1 VSTYE
6 IGSVHQDHAEITTV
20 RMSGHAE
27 RPNIIA
33 LLTEL
38 QGLARLRGS
47 LRVLIDETDMTP
59 GLMGFNDIHD
69 IVSDWRSSAGLGSSR
84 IAVIAVNPFVRGLNQ
99 MFRIAANLE
108 GRASV
113 NAFSKR
119 SDAVAWLMRE
129 PAAP

>member
-1 VSTYE
+1 MSTYE
-6 IGSVHQDHAEITTV
+6 IASVLQGDAEITTV
-20 RMSGHAE
+20 KMSGQAE

-33 LLTEL
+33 LLNEL
-38 QGLARLRGS
+38 QELARLRGS
-47 LRVLIDETDMTP
+47 LRVLIDETDMKP
-59 GLMGFNDIHD
+59 GLMGFNDIHE
-69 IVSDWRSSAGLGSSR
+69 IVRDWRSGAGLLSSR

-119 SDAVAWLMRE
+119 SDALAWLMQE
-129 PAAP
+129 GTVP

>member
-1 VSTYE
+1 MT
-6 IGSVHQDHAEITTV
+6 GQ
-20 RMSGHAE
+20 AE

-33 LLTEL
+33 LLNEL
-38 QGLARLRGS
+38 QDLARLRGP
-47 LRVLIDETDMTP
+47 LRVLIDETDMKP
-59 GLMGFNDIHD
+59 GLMGFNDIHE
-69 IVSDWRSSAGLGSSR
+69 IVSDWRSGAGLLSSR

-119 SDAVAWLMRE
+119 SDALAWLMQE
-129 PAAP
+129 GAAP

>member
-1 VSTYE
+1 MSAYE
-6 IGSVHQDHAEITTV
+6 IASVLQGDAEITAV
-20 RMSGHAE
+20 KMSGQAE

-38 QGLARLRGS
+38 QDLARVRGS
-47 LRVLIDETDMTP
+47 LRVLIDETDMKP
-59 GLMGFNDIHD
+59 GLMGFNDIHE
-69 IVSDWRSSAGLGSSR
+69 IVSDWRSGAGLLSSR

-119 SDAVAWLMRE
+119 SDALAWLMQE
-129 PAAP
+129 

>member
-6 IGSVHQDHAEITTV
+6 IGSVVQDDAEITLV
-20 RMSGHAE
+20 RLSGQAE
-27 RPNIIA
+27 RPNILA

-47 LRVLIDETDMTP
+47 LRVLIDETDMKP
-59 GLMGFNDIHD
+59 GLMGFNDIHE
-69 IVSDWRSSAGLGSSR
+69 IVNDWRSSAGLGSSR

-99 MFRIAANLE
+99 MFRIVANLE

-119 SDAVAWLMRE
+119 ADAMAWLMR
-129 PAAP
+129 APTAL

>member
-1 VSTYE
+1 MSTYE
-6 IGSVHQDHAEITTV
+6 IASVLQGDAEITTV
-20 RMSGHAE
+20 KMTGQAE

-33 LLTEL
+33 LLNEL
-38 QGLARLRGS
+38 QDLARLRGS
-47 LRVLIDETDMTP
+47 LRVLIDETDMKP
-59 GLMGFNDIHD
+59 GLMGFNDIHE
-69 IVSDWRSSAGLGSSR
+69 IVSDWRSGAGLLSSR

-119 SDAVAWLMRE
+119 SDALAWLMQE
-129 PAAP
+129 GAAP

>member
-1 VSTYE
+1 LSTYE
-6 IGSVHQDHAEITTV
+6 IASVLQGDAEITTV
-20 RMSGHAE
+20 KMSGQAE

-33 LLTEL
+33 LLNEL
-38 QGLARLRGS
+38 QDLARVRGS
-47 LRVLIDETDMTP
+47 LRVLIDETDMKP
-59 GLMGFNDIHD
+59 GLMGFNDIHE
-69 IVSDWRSSAGLGSSR
+69 IVSDWRSGAGLLSSR

-119 SDAVAWLMRE
+119 SDALAWLMQE
-129 PAAP
+129 ATAP

>member
-1 VSTYE
+1 MSTYE
-6 IGSVHQDHAEITTV
+6 IASVVQDDAEITTV
-20 RMSGHAE
+20 KMSGQAE

-38 QGLARLRGS
+38 QELARLRGS
-47 LRVLIDETDMTP
+47 LRVLIDETDMKP
-59 GLMGFNDIHD
+59 GLMGFNDIHE
-69 IVSDWRSSAGLGSSR
+69 IVSDWRKGAGLVSSR

-119 SDAVAWLMRE
+119 SDALAWLMQE
-129 PAAP
+129 GAVP